1 MLHDCLSKLYNNFRL
16 THYKSLF
23 GSIREKNGSLSATE
37 AFAADVIYLLGN
49 PTIKQFADCLGIS
62 QPNASY
68 KINNLVAKGYVIRT
82 QSDDDRRESRL
93 QLSDKFY
100 HYVGPGNDLI
110 ANAADKLSSRFSEED
125 IARFEEMLG
134 VLISETE

>member
-1 MLHDCLSKLYNNFRL
+1 MLNDRLSKLYKNFRL

-23 GSIREKNGSLSATE
+23 GNIREKSGSLSATE

-68 KINNLVAKGYVIRT
+68 KINNLVSKGYVIRT

-100 HYVGPGNDLI
+100 NYIGPGNSLVDS
-110 ANAADKLSSRFSEED
+110 AAEKLMKRYSPAE
-125 IARFEEMLG
+125 IARFEEMLD
-134 VLISETE
+134 VLIRATE

>member
-1 MLHDCLSKLYNNFRL
+1 MLNDSLSKLYKNFRL

-23 GSIREKNGSLSATE
+23 GNIREKSGSLSATE

-100 HYVGPGNDLI
+100 NYIEPGNALI
-110 ANAADKLSSRFSEED
+110 DSTAEKLAKHYSAKD
-125 IARFEEMLG
+125 IALFEEILN
-134 VLISETE
+134 VLINATE